1 MQPLDPFSSRP
12 STSRQLYRRLAGLFI
27 GGLLGLAYG
36 LVGQYVNH
44 FYLPG
49 LPLYQ
54 PPFGAA
60 GNLLLAVGLGIFLG
74 LLCAWSEA
82 SVPGT
87 LLAAAVGALLMLWA
101 AFIFDGVQL
110 LFPVSSVVIVFA
122 MLLPISGILVPL
134 TALVRVAVNRQTDY
148 RTRPMYLPVRWWL
161 PLVLVLLAVGAGY
174 LNRYSQPAQ
183 VVLRRMDAMLTAAGP
198 AASPADL
205 PEPLQAADVGNYL
218 ANAGQAYQLAWDDRD
233 LQRYGIPRPLLPE
246 WEMAVVIA
254 RYDNGWNL
262 VCLYP
267 NPQLEPRCRGFTQLP

>member
-1 MQPLDPFSSRP
+1 MKTFDSFTTPAIV
-12 STSRQLYRRLAGLFI
+12 SRQLYRRLAGLAV
-27 GGLLGLAYG
+27 GGLIGLVYG
-36 LVGQYVNH
+36 LVGQYINH

-60 GNLLLAVGLGIFLG
+60 GNVLMAVGLGAFLG

-87 LLAAAVGALLMLWA
+87 LLAAASGALLMLLA
-101 AFIFDGVQL
+101 AFIFEEVQL
-110 LFPVSSVVIVFA
+110 LFPVSRLVIVFA
-122 MLLPISGILVPL
+122 LLLPISGALVPL
-134 TALVRVAVNRQTDY
+134 MALVRVAVNRQADY
-148 RTRPMYLPVRWWL
+148 RTRPVYLPVRWWL
-161 PLVLVLLAVGAGY
+161 PLLLVLLAVGAGC

-183 VVLRRMDAMLTAAGP
+183 VVLRRMDAMLIEAQA

-205 PEPLQAADVGNYL
+205 PVPLQAADVGDFL
-218 ANAGQAYQLAWDDRD
+218 THAGQAYQLAWEDRD
-233 LQRYGIPRPLLPE
+233 LVRYGIPRPLLPE